1 LLATAP
7 SDVIPRISPHPE
19 AKTMAWLGKL
29 LGGAV
34 GFALGGALGAL
45 VGVALGHNIDRSS
58 RAARGRGGADSD
70 LLGAGA
76 DFFDTSD
83 HPDAPET
90 LDPRERTQTAFFTA
104 TFAVMGHLAKAD
116 GRVTRDEVRL
126 ASRVMD
132 EMRLSATHRQ
142 LAERLFRAGRS
153 PDFPVSEVLDQFRRE
168 CRYSAHLVTMF
179 VEILLHAAYADG
191 ALHPEERALLESV
204 CGRLRLPA
212 GELERLEAMVRAEHH
227 ARSGKPSDTLSPAD
241 AYAILGVD
249 ETCPDADLKR
259 AYRRMMNRHHPDKLV
274 AKGLPEEMMRVATE
288 KTREI
293 KAAYDRLKEV
303 RGL

>member
-1 LLATAP
+1 M
-7 SDVIPRISPHPE
+7 S
-19 AKTMAWLGKL
+19 WLGKI
-29 LGGAV
+29 LGGAL
-34 GFALGGALGAL
+34 GFALGGPIGAL
-45 VGVALGHNIDRSS
+45 VGVALGHNLDRSS
-58 RAARGRGGADSD
+58 QAARGWTDPD
-70 LLGAGA
+70 LLDA
-76 DFFDTSD
+76 DDAHDFLDP
-83 HPDAPET
+83 PDF

-116 GRVTRDEVRL
+116 GIVTRDEVAL

-132 EMRLSATHRQ
+132 EMQLSEAHRR
-142 LAERLFRAGRS
+142 LAERLFREGRAA
-153 PDFPVSEVLDQFRRE
+153 DFPVGEVLDQLRRE
-168 CRYSAHLVTMF
+168 CRYSSHLVTMF

-191 ALHPEERALLESV
+191 ELHSQERALLESI
-204 CGRLRLPA
+204 CARLHLPA
-212 GELERLEAMVRAEHH
+212 GELDRLEAMVRAERH
-227 ARSGKPSDTLSPAD
+227 ARGGKPSDALSADD

-249 ETCPDADLKR
+249 ETCSDAELKR

-293 KAAYDRLKEV
+293 KAAWDRLKEV

>member
-1 LLATAP
+1 
-7 SDVIPRISPHPE
+7 
-19 AKTMAWLGKL
+19 MAWIGKL

-34 GFALGGALGAL
+34 GFALGGPLGAL

-58 RAARGRGGADSD
+58 RAARGRGWADSD
-70 LLGAGA
+70 LLGADDAA
-76 DFFDTSD
+76 DFFGAPDH
-83 HPDAPET
+83 HPDPPET

-116 GRVTRDEVRL
+116 GRVTRDEIRL

-132 EMRLSATHRQ
+132 EMRLSATHRR
-142 LAERLFRAGRS
+142 LAERLFREGRS
-153 PDFPVSEVLDQFRRE
+153 PDFPVGEVLDQFRRE
-168 CRYSAHLVTMF
+168 CRYSTHLVTMF

-227 ARSGKPSDTLSPAD
+227 ARSGKPSDALSAAD

-249 ETCPDADLKR
+249 ETCSDAELKR

>member
-1 LLATAP
+1 M
-7 SDVIPRISPHPE
+7 S
-19 AKTMAWLGKL
+19 WLGKI
-29 LGGAV
+29 LGGAL
-34 GFALGGALGAL
+34 GFALGGPLGAL
-45 VGVALGHNIDRSS
+45 VGVALGHNFDRS
-58 RAARGRGGADSD
+58 ARSGRSGGWADPD
-70 LLGAGA
+70 LLDSA
-76 DFFDTSD
+76 DPEAFL
-83 HPDAPET
+83 DAPDF

-116 GRVTRDEVRL
+116 GQVTRDEIRL

-132 EMRLSATHRQ
+132 EMQLSDAHRRLAR
-142 LAERLFRAGRS
+142 RLFQEGRA
-153 PDFPVSEVLDQFRRE
+153 PDFPVGEVLDQLRRE
-168 CRYSAHLVTMF
+168 CRYSSHLITMF
-179 VEILLHAAYADG
+179 VEILLHAAFADG
-191 ALHPEERALLESV
+191 ELHAHERTLLASI
-204 CGRLRLPA
+204 CARLRLPP
-212 GELERLEAMVRAEHH
+212 GELDRLEAMVRAEHH
-227 ARSGKPSDTLSPAD
+227 ARSGKPSDALSPAD

-249 ETCPDADLKR
+249 ETCSDADLKR

>member
-1 LLATAP
+1 M
-7 SDVIPRISPHPE
+7 S
-19 AKTMAWLGKL
+19 WLGKIV
-29 LGGAV
+29 GGAL
-34 GFALGGALGAL
+34 GFALGGPIGAL
-45 VGVALGHNIDRSS
+45 VGVALGHNLDQSA
-58 RAARGRGGADSD
+58 RAGRGWTDAD
-70 LLGAGA
+70 LLDADDAAG
-76 DFFDTSD
+76 FL
-83 HPDAPET
+83 DAPED

-116 GRVTRDEVRL
+116 GTVTRDEIRL

-132 EMRLSATHRQ
+132 EMQLSGAHRRLAQ
-142 LAERLFRAGRS
+142 RLFREGRAA
-153 PDFPVSEVLDQFRRE
+153 DFPVGEVLDQLRRE
-168 CRYSAHLVTMF
+168 CRYSGHLITMF
-179 VEILLHAAYADG
+179 VEILLHAAFADG
-191 ALHPEERALLESV
+191 ELHAQEHALLQSI
-204 CGRLRLPA
+204 CARLRLPA

-227 ARSGKPSDTLSPAD
+227 ARSGKPSDALSTDD

-249 ETCPDADLKR
+249 ESCSDAELKR

-293 KAAYDRLKEV
+293 KAAWDRLKEV

>member
-1 LLATAP
+1 
-7 SDVIPRISPHPE
+7 
-19 AKTMAWLGKL
+19 MAWIGKL

-34 GFALGGALGAL
+34 GFALGGPLGAL

-58 RAARGRGGADSD
+58 RAARGRGWADSD
-70 LLGAGA
+70 LLGADDAA
-76 DFFDTSD
+76 DFFGAPDH

-116 GRVTRDEVRL
+116 GRVTRDEIRL

-132 EMRLSATHRQ
+132 EMRLSATHRR
-142 LAERLFRAGRS
+142 LAERLFREGRS
-153 PDFPVSEVLDQFRRE
+153 PDFPVGEVLDQLRRE
-168 CRYSAHLVTMF
+168 CRYSTHLVTMF

-227 ARSGKPSDTLSPAD
+227 ARSGKPSDALSAAD
-241 AYAILGVD
+241 ACAILGVD
-249 ETCPDADLKR
+249 ETCSDAELKR